1 MSSKTAIV
9 AASLFLAIVYGVIFQ
24 SAYRQPIDAEGGVI
38 LFLLA
43 FLTVLA
49 GLGLLRLVS
58 RARLKGPGA

>member
-9 AASLFLAIVYGVIFQ
+9 AATLLLAIVYGVIFQ
-24 SAYRQPIDAEGGVI
+24 SAYRQSVDAQGGMI

-49 GLGLLRLVS
+49 ARGLMKLVS
-58 RARLKGPGA
+58 RIFGRS